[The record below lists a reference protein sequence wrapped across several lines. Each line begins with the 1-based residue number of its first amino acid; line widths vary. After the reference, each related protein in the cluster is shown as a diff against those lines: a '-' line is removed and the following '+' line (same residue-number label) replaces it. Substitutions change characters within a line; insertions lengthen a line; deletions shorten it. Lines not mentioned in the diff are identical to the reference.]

1 MDNLKDEVKKAV
13 EILRNGGIIL
23 YPTDTVW
30 GIGCDA
36 TNETAV
42 QRILQLKGR
51 GAEKGLIVLLDVAG
65 RLETYVKEVPNNAWD
80 LIEFA
85 EKPLTIIYDTP
96 QRIAESAKASDGSIG
111 IRITKDEFCQ
121 KIIEQLK
128 KPIVSTSAN
137 LSGRPFPDSFL
148 DVEEEV
154 LKSVDYV
161 VNLRRTEKKKNPPST
176 VIRLKTDGQI
186 IFLRS

>member
-1 MDNLKDEVKKAV
+1 MNNLKEEVKKAV
-13 EILRNGGIIL
+13 EILREGGLIL

-36 TNETAV
+36 TNEAAV
-42 QRILQLKGR
+42 QRLLQLKGR
-51 GAEKGLIVLLDVAG
+51 ASDKGLIVLLDVAG

-80 LIEFA
+80 LIEFS

-96 QRIAESAKASDGSIG
+96 QRIAENAKASDGSIG

-137 LSGRPFPDSFL
+137 LSGRPFPESFA
-148 DVEEEV
+148 DIGEEV
-154 LKSVDYV
+154 LQGVDYV
-161 VNLRRTEKKKNPPST
+161 VNLRRTEKKINPPST
-176 VIRLKTDGQI
+176 VLRLKNDGQI